1 MARPR
6 FSLRWK
12 IALLSAGLLL
22 MGVAALSVITVYL
35 PWQQRLANQR
45 HLALDRVRPL
55 SPTIVRLSSEGLSFR
70 ADVMRDLVVN
80 SSSAPGQELLYALLY
95 DDKGELIET
104 ASVANTRLLSSLEP
118 RLLALY
124 RTDPRRALE
133 ALASRRANVQR
144 LTVTLKLEGNA
155 APVGRMLLG
164 LDTALIDAQ
173 AEAELLRELIVLAA
187 ALALAM
193 IAATLTANRIA
204 RPLSDLSR
212 AMGRM
217 KKGELDVELEVQSRA
232 GDEIGDLA
240 RAFNEMLQGL
250 RERERL
256 RGTLGR
262 YVSGDVAERVLS
274 ERDDISLRGETRHVV
289 VLFLDVRGFSSLS
302 ELLTPQELVAL
313 LNDYFHVMI
322 DSVQRSGGVVNKFIG
337 DAALCLWGA
346 PRVIQDPEL
355 AAVKAALEMQRGA
368 NALSESR
375 VARGLPVVGFG
386 IGINAG
392 EALAGNLGTA
402 QRLEY
407 TVIGDAVN
415 LAQRLEA
422 HAKAGEVLVSE
433 SIFEKVSAQIE
444 LERREPVRLKGKSEP
459 VPLWE
464 VRGLRLGA
472 ALLLFSCLSMPIGCS
487 RDQGSAS
494 SDELTITVRGD
505 RRELE
510 LQEQQLQQRERELRS
525 EKDQI
530 DARIAQL
537 VKSVPAGNGAASD
550 ELNTQRQRERDIAA
564 RVQSVLAEK
573 DQIDAR
579 KSAIAF
585 AATPV
590 DTDKV
595 TAREAAVAAREAQL
609 SERSEAIAK
618 REQSVAARELLL
630 AEAERTVNTRANELK
645 NAPPPPPSRDLLQ
658 ATAIEARHKKLL
670 EDLAARGVLIADL
683 PVEDQPLNADIWAAR
698 RQGDL
703 PRASDLLVE
712 LQSAVKQLK
721 IDQRFVEQKM
731 VRLQRQRAAAKL
743 NDRQRDEVEGL
754 LREVTASYSDGKF
767 DGANRGLNRIASILD
782 ASTAPG

>member
-12 IALLSAGLLL
+12 IALLSASLLL
-22 MGVAALSVITVYL
+22 MGVATLSVITVYQ

-55 SPTIVRLSSEGLSFR
+55 SPTIVRLSSEGVSFR

-80 SSSAPGQELLYALLY
+80 SASAPGQELLYALLY

-104 ASVANTRLLSSLEP
+104 ASVANTRLLGLLAP

-133 ALASRRANVQR
+133 ALAARRADVQR

-155 APVGRMLLG
+155 TPVGRMLLG
-164 LDTALIDAQ
+164 LDTSSIDAQ
-173 AEAELLRELIVLAA
+173 AQTELLRELIVLAA
-187 ALALAM
+187 ALALAL

-204 RPLSDLSR
+204 RPLSDLSL

-217 KKGELDVELEVQSRA
+217 INGELDVELEVQSRA

-240 RAFNEMLQGL
+240 RAFNAMLHGL

-262 YVSGDVAERVLS
+262 YVSDDVAERVLS

-322 DSVQRSGGVVNKFIG
+322 EAVQRNGGVVNKFIG

-346 PRVIQDPEL
+346 PRVIKDPEL
-355 AAVKAALEMQRGA
+355 AAVKAALDMQRGA
-368 NALSESR
+368 DALSESR

-392 EALAGNLGTA
+392 EALAGNLGSV

-433 SIFEKVSAQIE
+433 SIFKMVSEQIE
-444 LERREPVRLKGKSEP
+444 MELRAPVRLKGKTEL

-464 VRGLRLGA
+464 VRGARLGK
-472 ALLLFSCLSMPIGCS
+472 ALLMIAGLAMPLGCS
-487 RDQGSAS
+487 RDPGSAS

-510 LQEQQLQQRERELRS
+510 LQEQQLQQREQELRA

-530 DARIAQL
+530 DARIDQL
-537 VKSVPAGNGAASD
+537 VKSIPAGSD
-550 ELNTQRQRERDIAA
+550 ELNSQRERERDIAA
-564 RVQSVLAEK
+564 RVQAMLAEK
-573 DQIDAR
+573 GQIDAR
-579 KSAIAF
+579 KNAIPG
-585 AATPV
+585 AATAA
-590 DTDKV
+590 DNGKI
-595 TAREAAVAAREAQL
+595 TAREAAVAARESQL
-609 SERSEAIAK
+609 SERSDAVAK
-618 REQSVAARELLL
+618 REQAVAARELSL
-630 AEAERTVNTRANELK
+630 ADAERSVNTRANDMK
-645 NAPPPPPSRDLLQ
+645 NASPPAASRDLLQ
-658 ATAIEARHKKLL
+658 ATAIEARHKRLL

-703 PRASDLLVE
+703 PRANDLLVE
-712 LQSAVKQLK
+712 LQGAVKQLK

-731 VRLQRQRAAAKL
+731 VRLQRQRGAAKL

-754 LREVTASYSDGKF
+754 LREVTANYSDGQF
-767 DGANRGLNRIASILD
+767 EAANKGLNRIAAILD